1 MNFAGGLLLTC
12 FYSFMTALFAALI
25 MVPFLRQWA
34 LDKDSVDQPD
44 ARKVHDVP
52 MPRLGGIAICLAF
65 LFSAIIFLPIDER
78 IRGLLA
84 GMLIIFATGVVD
96 DLNGMT
102 SRRKFAGQVAACL
115 TTILVG
121 KLYLTDLGNLFGFGP
136 VVMPPWFGILFTIF
150 AVVGVINAINLIDG
164 LDGLAGGVSSI
175 ALTAFFLISWLEN
188 DPVTMILSAALV
200 GAIFGFL
207 KYNFYP
213 ARIFM
218 GDTGSMVVGYV
229 LAFIAVASTQR
240 SGSSI
245 SPMAPVLIL
254 GLPLLDTVWVM
265 MRRIF
270 KRISPFTADRTHIHH
285 QFLELGFEH
294 RFTVVVIYTISL
306 FWAVCALVLRSLPE
320 YLLLFFYL
328 TTALCSYLLLR
339 YLAQRKEQFNFLRR
353 DDSTGIRSS
362 TTYQMLSGYS
372 DYLLTGVKL
381 LLSLYLVVAL
391 LAVFLDP
398 IIPWQIAVIL
408 LGCGVYLWQSRQA
421 DNRQFLM
428 LVAYATFGLIATQ
441 TWSMDQPIIADI
453 SLKRCGDIML
463 GAAGVLAVIKILF
476 RRIGELFLTTA
487 DYLVLAVCIFLAIAS
502 QQAVLGF
509 NINGPLFR
517 TVVGIVALRTTASH
531 DQAVQRAVIC
541 CCVLVLLVV
550 SVMGLMT

>member
-1 MNFAGGLLLTC
+1 MDFLRC

-34 LDKDSVDQPD
+34 LDKNSVDQPD
-44 ARKVHDVP
+44 ARKIHDVP
-52 MPRLGGIAICLAF
+52 MPRLGGIAIFLAF
-65 LFSAIIFLPIDER
+65 LFSAIIFLPIDES

-96 DLNGMT
+96 DLNGLT
-102 SRRKFAGQVAACL
+102 SRRKFAGQIAACL

-136 VVMPPWFGILFTIF
+136 VIMPAWVGVPFTVF

-175 ALTAFFLISWLEN
+175 ALTAFFLIGWLEN

-245 SPMAPVLIL
+245 SPMVPVLIL

-265 MRRIF
+265 MRRIA
-270 KRISPFTADRTHIHH
+270 KRMSPFTADRTHIHH
-285 QFLELGFEH
+285 QFLDLGFEH
-294 RFTVVVIYTISL
+294 RFTVVIIYAISL
-306 FWAVCALVLRSLPE
+306 FWAVCALLLRNSPE
-320 YLLLFFYL
+320 YVLLFFYL
-328 TTALCSYLLLR
+328 ATAIGSYFLLR
-339 YLAQRKEQFNFLRR
+339 SLAQRKERFSFLER
-353 DDSTGIRSS
+353 DDGTGIRSS
-362 TTYQMLSGYS
+362 STYQMLSGYS
-372 DYLLTGVKL
+372 DYLLIGIKL
-381 LLSLYLVVAL
+381 LLGLYLIVAL
-391 LAVFLDP
+391 VSVFKDS
-398 IIPWQIAVIL
+398 IIPWQIALIL
-408 LGCGVYLWQSRQA
+408 LGSGIYLWQSRQS

-428 LVAYATFGLIATQ
+428 LVVYATFGLIATQ
-441 TWSMDQPIIADI
+441 TWHMELPFIA
-453 SLKRCGDIML
+453 
-463 GAAGVLAVIKILF
+463 
-476 RRIGELFLTTA
+476 E
-487 DYLVLAVCIFLAIAS
+487 IFS
-502 QQAVLGF
+502 E
-509 NINGPLFR
+509 
-517 TVVGIVALRTTASH
+517 ALRRRSARRRWVFWPLSRFSF
-531 DQAVQRAVIC
+531 V
-541 CCVLVLLVV
+541 
-550 SVMGLMT
+550 G